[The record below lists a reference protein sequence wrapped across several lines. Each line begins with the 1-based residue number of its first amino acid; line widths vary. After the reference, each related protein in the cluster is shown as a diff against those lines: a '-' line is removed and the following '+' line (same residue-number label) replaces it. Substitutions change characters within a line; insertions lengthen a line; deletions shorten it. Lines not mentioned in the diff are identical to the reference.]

1 MKILKRD
8 EIILMYSIYNDS
20 LTPFLK
26 IWVTLAS
33 MKKMTQPIKPITKVY
48 GWSSFRNF
56 KPPWLLRV
64 LQKIKKSKFQAK
76 FLKFNLKGQKQ
87 TPQKINRQTS
97 QTMLIRLLPHLKYL
111 KGLGREILEIR
122 CVGLSKINVVP
133 GTMWKLVHCRFIIA
147 HRGHIDRTIGMMV
160 SNTKVPSYLS

>member
-1 MKILKRD
+1 MAGLHSEISSRHDFFEFYKR
-8 EIILMYSIYNDS
+8 L
-20 LTPFLK
+20 
-26 IWVTLAS
+26 
-33 MKKMTQPIKPITKVY
+33 
-48 GWSSFRNF
+48 
-56 KPPWLLRV
+56 
-64 LQKIKKSKFQAK
+64 KSKFQAK

-87 TPQKINRQTS
+87 TPPKINRKTS